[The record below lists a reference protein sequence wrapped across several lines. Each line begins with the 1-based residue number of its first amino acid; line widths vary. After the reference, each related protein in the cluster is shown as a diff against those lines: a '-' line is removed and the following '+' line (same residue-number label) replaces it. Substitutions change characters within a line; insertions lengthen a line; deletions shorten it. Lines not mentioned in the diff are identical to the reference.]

1 MEKLPAKLLGVFV
14 VLIAGLIIYQEIS
27 KRLKCKEHAKG
38 IVVDFR
44 EKVEKEKGREKIKKY
59 PIFEYIANGTTVR
72 GNFNE
77 KSKIHPYE
85 LSDTVD
91 IYYNKNKVDEFYIKG
106 NADSII
112 VGIIVLAMGLLL
124 ILA

>member
-27 KRLKCKEHAKG
+27 KRLKCKEHAQG

-112 VGIIVLAMGLLL
+112 LGIIVLAMGLLL